1 MKLLKKLAVWTLAVS
16 MVVSP
21 MSINVYAAD
30 EEKTDIV
37 DNGEKVSEISV
48 NEELAE
54 PIEENMSEDF
64 SQQTDADTNS
74 TNTEATIEVSD
85 KEKAF
90 EYVYMDEQIVNIP
103 EEQNIVVA
111 FASVAISPIA
121 PAP

>member
-37 DNGEKVSEISV
+37 DNGEKVSEISA

-54 PIEENMSEDF
+54 
-64 SQQTDADTNS
+64 
-74 TNTEATIEVSD
+74 
-85 KEKAF
+85 
-90 EYVYMDEQIVNIP
+90 
-103 EEQNIVVA
+103 
-111 FASVAISPIA
+111 
-121 PAP
+121 